1 MHKHANAIVATKKI
15 SRATIRFG
23 GGKRWSNISF
33 NIIFREDDDDD
44 DNVVKS
50 SPGCIPINISNATTP
65 KL

>member
-1 MHKHANAIVATKKI
+1 MEWC
-15 SRATIRFG
+15 
-23 GGKRWSNISF
+23 WSNISF

-50 SPGCIPINISNATTP
+50 SLRRIPINIYNATTP